1 MLMIISNY
9 FLFFVILLL
18 FNILEKKDPRTW
30 FSHDKPLKIGNLI
43 AGKIK
48 SKTRLQ
54 LATIKKQNS

>member
-1 MLMIISNY
+1 
-9 FLFFVILLL
+9 VILLL
-18 FNILEKKDPRTW
+18 FNILDKKDPRTW